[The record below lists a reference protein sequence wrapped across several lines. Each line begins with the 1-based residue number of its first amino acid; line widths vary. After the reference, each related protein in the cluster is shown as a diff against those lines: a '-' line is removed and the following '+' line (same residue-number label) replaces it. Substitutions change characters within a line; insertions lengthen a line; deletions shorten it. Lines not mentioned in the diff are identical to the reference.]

1 MNNVL
6 QGVLVLDSSTSLKL
20 KKEGK
25 VNVTDNG
32 LNVEVTLN
40 KETGLC
46 DFIQYDSTR
55 NVLIVPNNVTL
66 IKVPEEVYLE
76 ILTDVN
82 IGNKG
87 KRTLKS
93 GLRLESLDNF
103 EGIRAEEIVE
113 SKKISLVV
121 RR

>member
-6 QGVLVLDSSTSLKL
+6 QGVLVLDTATSLKL

-25 VNVTDNG
+25 VDVTDNG

-46 DFIQYDSTR
+46 DFIQHNSTR
-55 NVLIVPNNVTL
+55 DVVIVPNNVTVV
-66 IKVPEEVYLE
+66 KVPEEVYLE
-76 ILTDVN
+76 IVNDVRN
-82 IGNKG
+82 GNNG
-87 KRTLKS
+87 ERQLKS
-93 GLRLESLDNF
+93 GLRLEKVEDYLCMC
-103 EGIRAEEIVE
+103 GKEIIE
-113 SKKISLVV
+113 SKKVSLVV